1 MGVPDHDGKPTV
13 QVHEKYGIWKLV
25 KKFPIMV
32 KYINADDSIF
42 GPKFDYLKVKTLRKV
57 NK

>member
-1 MGVPDHDGKPTV
+1 MGVPDHDGKPIV

-25 KKFPIMV
+25 NFFPIMV
-32 KYINADDSIF
+32 KYINAADNIF
-42 GPKFDYLKVKTLRKV
+42 GPKFDYLKVKTLRKL